1 MQIIPSLPLALALA
15 LPFLISFLVL
25 QALIFKPFMAYL
37 EERKATSENARKEA
51 SELSAEVETRLGELK
66 DRLTQARSEGAG
78 VRAEARTSAA
88 KREGEILQA
97 ARSEAEG
104 KLATA
109 IESITIEKQNASVK
123 LRETTH
129 ILSRD
134 IASQVLGRQIQ
145 A

>member
-37 EERKATSENARKEA
+37 DERKATSENARKEA

-66 DRLTQARSEGAG
+66 NRLAQARAEGASL
-78 VRAEARTSAA
+78 RAVARTSAA
-88 KREGEILQA
+88 KREGEILLA
-97 ARSEAEG
+97 ARNKAES

-109 IESITIEKQNASVK
+109 IESITTEKQNASVK

-134 IASQVLGRQIQ
+134 IASQVLGRQVQ